1 MSVYCPAL
9 ILSCSHH
16 IHLCN
21 VNWRLQSHPVIRC
34 VITAQ
39 AVKTISVG
47 STWTQKDYSW
57 YVLKPAAWLDI
68 NPISGQ
74 FCNCEHTLK
83 SSSPA
88 LGRPAHAWCLER
100 VELCWP
106 GMTDGHWDTRD
117 LCSSHFPPQTKY
129 SDSNEPPIKQG
140 GVEGGGEEGGTR
152 QKMIGQSY
160 SARQQA
166 YHSPRGISHIS
177 HRQKLWTTARG
188 EVYQFG
194 VIWEFWPSKTIIWY

>member
-1 MSVYCPAL
+1 MSTYCTVL
-9 ILSCSHH
+9 LLSRSHH

-21 VNWRLQSHPVIRC
+21 VNWSLQSHPVICC

-39 AVKTISVG
+39 AVKTLSSG

-88 LGRPAHAWCLER
+88 LGRPTHAWCSLDR
-100 VELCWP
+100 VELCRP
-106 GMTDGHWDTRD
+106 GMTDGHWDTRN
-117 LCSSHFPPQTKY
+117 LCGSHFPPTDGAWWQQWATYKA
-129 SDSNEPPIKQG
+129 
-140 GVEGGGEEGGTR
+140 EGSR
-152 QKMIGQSY
+152 
-160 SARQQA
+160 
-166 YHSPRGISHIS
+166 RGRTSG
-177 HRQKLWTTARG
+177 RD
-188 EVYQFG
+188 V
-194 VIWEFWPSKTIIWY
+194 SKNDGSEIQR

>member
-1 MSVYCPAL
+1 MSIYCGVL
-9 ILSCSHH
+9 ILSRSHH
-16 IHLCN
+16 IRLCN
-21 VNWRLQSHPVIRC
+21 VSWSRQSHPVIRC

-39 AVKTISVG
+39 AVKTISSG

-57 YVLKPAAWLDI
+57 YVLKPAASLDI

-88 LGRPAHAWCLER
+88 LGRPTHAWCLDR

-117 LCSSHFPPQTKY
+117 LQPLPPTDNVWWQQCATYKA
-129 SDSNEPPIKQG
+129 
-140 GVEGGGEEGGTR
+140 EGR
-152 QKMIGQSY
+152 
-160 SARQQA
+160 R
-166 YHSPRGISHIS
+166 RG
-177 HRQKLWTTARG
+177 RRRG
-188 EVYQFG
+188 RDVSENDG
-194 VIWEFWPSKTIIWY
+194 SELLC